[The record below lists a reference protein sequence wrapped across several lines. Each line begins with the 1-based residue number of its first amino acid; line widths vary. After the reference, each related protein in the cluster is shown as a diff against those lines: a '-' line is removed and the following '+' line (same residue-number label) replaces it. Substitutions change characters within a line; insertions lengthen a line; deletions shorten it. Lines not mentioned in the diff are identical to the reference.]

1 MKNLR
6 LKSLE
11 LNGYKTFASRTLFEF
26 AAPVTAIVGPNGS
39 GKSNIA
45 DALRWVL
52 GEQSYGLLR
61 GRKTEDMIFSGS
73 EKRSQAGM
81 ASVSITF
88 DNSQGWLPIDFTEV
102 LLTRRAY
109 RDGQNEYLIN
119 QQKVRLKD
127 VSELLAQSGLSERT
141 YTIIGQGL
149 VDTALTL
156 KSDERRRL
164 FEEAA
169 GIGLYR
175 ARKEQSLRRLDL
187 TRRNLERAEDI
198 LAELKP
204 RLRSLE
210 KQAERAEEFSRLRAD
225 LRTTLRQWYGFHWNR
240 AQAELRQLRQEA
252 DAREQNLGSAR
263 QKQIELSAE
272 LNELRARTQGLRV
285 QLGEWQRRLAELNSG
300 REGASKGLA
309 VANERQRALAERRVA
324 LEEEGQ
330 RLESELNN
338 LRVRLQEAETDAA
351 NYQTELHESQGQ
363 LETAQS
369 ALAERQAGQQEKE
382 DATRALRES
391 VLHIQGQ
398 QSQSIAQREMLT
410 GRIERGK
417 AEMAELDRTLKGIE
431 QDLITGESEAKR
443 LSELVGDAEKTL
455 AENQKALQDAETDF
469 AEAVEAQ
476 KKTELA
482 QNQLIAT
489 QARLRAELLGLE
501 QAELAAA
508 GFAEGAKLLLQAA
521 KENRLWLGKSTLGR
535 ELRVEPQYE
544 TAISAALGA
553 YMDAVLI
560 TEDRDPEAA
569 LRELESR
576 DASAT
581 LLPLQALSLDGRVQA
596 RSGGGL
602 IGVAADLVEVSPEL
616 RPAVDLLLGHVL
628 VAEERRAAKR
638 LLVENVD
645 ATQVVTLRGE
655 VFHRGGHIEVRSPK
669 STGLVRP
676 RTERE
681 LRSQLEQAEK
691 DLEQTKVVA
700 AQALSKVADAENN
713 KLAAVEAVAH
723 AQQDLDGAQRSLQS
737 HKLDT
742 DQLAKQQDWFMAQ
755 QRTLEKAGQADQAQI
770 FKAVELEKNLA
781 DELAK
786 AEKELDAHSH
796 SAIDLQMD
804 EQHAQVAHWEMR
816 VAVSQRALQEAQRRN
831 TERQQALQRSEAQLV
846 AQQDR
851 LKDLEGQVQVIE
863 QEKVQ
868 LRQQEGSVAEEIASV
883 QTNIAPAEGE
893 LAKSDEELSRLQ
905 LGETEALQ
913 ALSGAERTN
922 TQAQISLARQQESLE
937 TLRTRIE
944 DDFGLVEFQY
954 DPAVSGPTPLPLGE
968 LVEHL
973 PIVTELAPELE
984 ETLKDQRSKI
994 RRLGSVNPEAQQE
1007 FASVKERVHSM
1018 QEQVTDL
1025 HSAEEDLKQII
1036 AELDVLMDKEFRTT
1050 FDKVAAEF
1058 REIFS
1063 RLFAGGSAKLLLTEE
1078 EDMTATGIDIEARLP
1093 GKRSQR
1099 LALLSGGERS
1109 LTAAALVFS
1118 LLKASPTPFCVMDEV
1133 DAMLD
1138 EANVG
1143 RFTDLLRELSQETQF
1158 VVITH
1163 NRNTVQV
1170 ADVIYGVTMGR
1181 DTASQV
1187 ISLKLDEV
1195 DERYSE

>member
-26 AAPVTAIVGPNGS
+26 AGPVTAIVGPNGS

-73 EKRSQAGM
+73 EKRPQAGM

-88 DNSQGWLPIDFTEV
+88 DNSQGWLPIDFSEV
-102 LLTRRAY
+102 QLTRRAY

-187 TRRNLERAEDI
+187 TKRNLERAEDI

-210 KQAERAEEFSRLRAD
+210 KQAERAEEFSRLRSD
-225 LRTTLRQWYGFHWNR
+225 LRATLRQWYGFHWNR
-240 AQAELRQLRQEA
+240 AQAELGQLRHEA
-252 DAREQNLGSAR
+252 DTREANLGSAR
-263 QKQIELSAE
+263 QKQIELSQE
-272 LNELRARTQGLRV
+272 LNDLRSRTQGLRV

-300 REGASKGLA
+300 REGASRGLA
-309 VANERQRALAERRVA
+309 VADERQRALAERRTA

-330 RLESELNN
+330 RVEGELAN
-338 LRVRLQEAETDAA
+338 LRTRLQEAEGDATS
-351 NYQTELHESQGQ
+351 YQTELSESQGQ
-363 LETAQS
+363 LKTAQDVLS
-369 ALAERQAGQQEKE
+369 QRQAGQQEKE
-382 DATRALRES
+382 DAGRVLRERI
-391 VLHIQGQ
+391 LAIQGQ
-398 QSQSIAQREMLT
+398 LSQSAAKREMLAA
-410 GRIERGK
+410 RIERSQNE
-417 AEMAELDRTLKGIE
+417 AAELERTLQGIR
-431 QDLITGESEAKR
+431 QDLAT
-443 LSELVGDAEKTL
+443 GDAESNRLSGVQHEAEKLLT
-455 AENQKALQDAETDF
+455 ENQQELQNAEAQLLKALEDQKK
-469 AEAVEAQ
+469 AEAS
-476 KKTELA
+476 
-482 QNQLIAT
+482 QNQLAVSV
-489 QARLRAELLGLE
+489 ARLRAEIEGLE

-508 GFAEGAKLLLQAA
+508 SFAEGAKFLLQAA
-521 KENRLWLGKSTLGR
+521 KIGKGTLGS
-535 ELRVEPQYE
+535 ELRVSPQYE
-544 TAISAALGA
+544 TAISAVLGT
-553 YMDAVLI
+553 YLDAVLI
-560 TEDRDPEAA
+560 TERDPEAA
-569 LRELESR
+569 LRELESK
-576 DASAT
+576 DASAA
-581 LLPLQALSLDGRVQA
+581 LLPMQGLSLDGRVQA
-596 RSGGGL
+596 RPSNGL
-602 IGVAADLVEVSPEL
+602 VGLAADLVEVSADL
-616 RPAVDLLLGHVL
+616 RPAVELLLGHVL
-628 VAEERRAAKR
+628 VAQDRGSALRILAENPAAS
-638 LLVENVD
+638 
-645 ATQVVTLRGE
+645 QVVTLRGE
-655 VFHRGGHIEVRSPK
+655 VFHRGGQIEVRSPK
-669 STGLVRP
+669 NTGLSRP
-676 RTERE
+676 RNERE
-681 LRSQLEQAEK
+681 LRTQLEKAEADALRTNDAIIQGQA
-691 DLEQTKVVA
+691 KVAEAEDRKQSAANSV
-700 AQALSKVADAENN
+700 AQAQLQFD
-713 KLAAVEAVAH
+713 EAVRAV
-723 AQQDLDGAQRSLQS
+723 QS
-737 HKLDT
+737 HKLDLE
-742 DQLAKQQDWFMAQ
+742 QLSKQQDWFSAQ
-755 QRTLEKAGQADQAQI
+755 QRTMEKGKQDDEGEI
-770 FKAVELEKNLA
+770 TGAVESEKQLA
-781 DELAK
+781 GELAL
-786 AEKELDAHSH
+786 AEQQLDAHSH
-796 SAIDLQMD
+796 SAMDLQMD

-816 VAVSQRALQEAQRRN
+816 VAVSQRALQEAQRR
-831 TERQQALQRSEAQLV
+831 TGERLQALQRAETQLV
-846 AQQDR
+846 AQRER
-851 LKDLEGQVQVIE
+851 LKELEEQVQMID

-868 LRQQEGSVAEEIASV
+868 LGQQEGTVSVEISEIQV
-883 QTNIAPAEGE
+883 KIAPVESE
-893 LAKSDEELSRLQ
+893 LAKSDEQLNSLQ
-905 LGETEALQ
+905 TGESQALQ
-913 ALSGAERTN
+913 SLSSAERAH
-922 TQAQISLARQQESLE
+922 TQAQISFARQQESLE

-954 DPAVSGPTPLPLGE
+954 DPAVSGPTPLPFGE
-968 LVEHL
+968 LVERL
-973 PIVTELAPELE
+973 PIVNELSPEVE
-984 ETLKDQRSKI
+984 ETLKEQRSQI

-1007 FASVKERVHSM
+1007 FASVKERVYSM

-1025 HSAEEDLKQII
+1025 HAAEEDLKQII

-1058 REIFS
+1058 RDIFS

-1078 EDMTATGIDIEARLP
+1078 EDMTTTGIDIEARLP

-1118 LLKASPTPFCVMDEV
+1118 LLKAAPTPFCVMDEV

-1170 ADVIYGVTMGR
+1170 AEVIYGVTMGR
-1181 DTASQV
+1181 DTSSQV

-1195 DERYSE
+1195 DERYSA